1 MLDLETLDLKKKK
14 KAAKHSLQIHRLET
28 TQPYSLPGALPGT
41 QPLESPARPR
51 QLPGWRGSQG
61 LLWQSHLLTGSHSL
75 NSAAS
80 QRGLPEAGSRLHREQ
95 AGQRGSK
102 GSVQALGPSA
112 SLCTGRQRLPRRAPG
127 LRRNQLGDSQDSARG
142 ALLFPSYGDVTS

>member
-1 MLDLETLDLKKKK
+1 MISSRAWLGNAGLKKKK
-14 KAAKHSLQIHRLET
+14 KAAKHSLQTHRLET

-80 QRGLPEAGSRLHREQ
+80 QRGLPEAGSRLHRELNNY
-95 AGQRGSK
+95 
-102 GSVQALGPSA
+102 VE
-112 SLCTGRQRLPRRAPG
+112 
-127 LRRNQLGDSQDSARG
+127 
-142 ALLFPSYGDVTS
+142 LLFSILLFI